1 VIRNKIYK
9 HLLEKKKMPTVN
21 CPDCEEDVYVAAE
34 TELGELVVCD
44 ECGEELE
51 VVGLDPI
58 ELDPYMDD
66 GFEEFEDTDFDA
78 FDDIDD

>member
-1 VIRNKIYK
+1 
-9 HLLEKKKMPTVN
+9 MPTVN
-21 CPDCEEDVYVAAE
+21 CADCEEDVYVAAE
-34 TELGELVVCD
+34 TELGELIVCD

-58 ELDPYMDD
+58 ELDPYVDD
-66 GFEEFEDTDFDA
+66 SFEEFEDKDFDA